1 MDYTVPK
8 MEQSGLFLNDTVLFG
23 RGAVWQVQG
32 QGCRIKDA
40 ARPGLIRGV
49 DCCMDCCFATVAVAP
64 VAKKDA
70 GGFIGS
76 GSHHQQRIVSR

>member
-32 QGCRIKDA
+32 QGWRIKDA
-40 ARPGLIRGV
+40 AGPSLIRGV
-49 DCCMDCCFATVAVAP
+49 DCCMGYCFATVAVAP
-64 VAKKDA
+64 VAKKDV
-70 GGFIGS
+70 GGLLAQVATVNS
-76 GSHHQQRIVSR
+76 VL